1 MVVAQVRDGSEVI
14 ALLRQAW
21 KHAEAANS
29 ALLQARKHAF
39 TKDLIEAFLSQAAD
53 HTHKSKEAIEAAGN
67 RLASLK
73 AQIESLQRQL

>member
-1 MVVAQVRDGSEVI
+1 VKETVEVI

-29 ALLQARKHAF
+29 ALAQARKHAF
-39 TKDLIEAFLSQAAD
+39 TSDLIEAFLTQAAD
-53 HTHKSKEAIEAAGN
+53 HTQKSKEAIQAAGN
-67 RLASLK
+67 LLAALK